1 MGNIKQDA
9 MPVIRELRDFD
20 RCSGNRL
27 ERLVFN
33 FRPLFMLLMA
43 LATVVLGY
51 MAVTRLELRPSFEK
65 MIPQSQPYIK
75 NFLENRQSL
84 RGLGN
89 SVRVVVEN
97 TRGDIFDPGY
107 LDVLKQ
113 INDQLFLTEGVDR
126 SWMKSLWSPGVR
138 WTEVTQEGFQGGPVM
153 PDAYQG
159 KPEQIEQLRQNI
171 SRAGIVGSLVASDYK
186 SSMLIVPLL
195 DKASATGQRIN
206 YHAFSQM
213 LEEQLRDKIEFA
225 GDSAARKSGV
235 EGTGHYKVR
244 VIGFAKLMGDLIDG
258 LIQVMMF
265 FGLAVVTS
273 LAIIYAYTRCV
284 RSTLLVVGCSLIAVV
299 WQLGIVAWLGY
310 AIDPYS
316 VLVPFLIFAIGVS
329 HAAQKMNGIM
339 QDIAR
344 GTHKLI
350 AARYTF
356 RRLFI
361 AGVTALLA
369 DAVGFAVLMLIDIPV
384 IQDLAITASIGVAV
398 LIFTSL
404 LLMPVA
410 LSYIGVG
417 RQAAERALKIDT
429 RAAGHNGVGKLWDLL
444 DRFTTRNWATGAI
457 LVATLMGI
465 GGFMVSLQLKIG
477 DLDSGAPELRAD
489 SRYNRDNAYITSHYA
504 LSSDMFAVMIKTAPE
519 GCLNYQ
525 TLVLADRLAWELQ
538 QSPGVQA
545 TSSLVNAVRQITAG
559 TYEGNP
565 KLNSIQRN
573 QDVLNYAAQQAS
585 VNSPELFNNDCSLM
599 PVIAFLKDHKAETL
613 DAVVAIADRF
623 SKENS
628 TAKENSTQDRQF
640 LLAAGSAG
648 IEAATNIVV
657 REANR
662 TMLLYVYAAVTLFC
676 LITFRSWRAT
686 LVALLPLVL
695 TSILCETLMV
705 VMGIGVKVAT
715 LPVIALGVG
724 IGVDYAL
731 YLLSVQLYHQ
741 RQGLSLADAYR
752 KAVSFTGRVVGLVGI
767 TLAAGVVCWVWSPI
781 KFQADMGILLTFMF
795 LWNMLGALI
804 LIPALSYFLLRGP
817 SLNRR
822 TAADVPVVH
831 ESLLPVSETGHSQK
845 TGIPH
850 SLTLTE

>member
-1 MGNIKQDA
+1 MGNIKQDS
-9 MPVIRELRDFD
+9 MPVIRDVCDFD
-20 RCSGNRL
+20 RNSGNLL

-33 FRPLFMLLMA
+33 YRPLFMLLMA
-43 LATVVLGY
+43 LITVVLGY

-65 MIPQSQPYIK
+65 MIPQSQPYIQ
-75 NFLENRQSL
+75 NYLENRQSL

-113 INDQLFLTEGVDR
+113 VNDQLFITAGVDR
-126 SWMKSLWSPGVR
+126 VWMKSLWSPGVR
-138 WTEVTQEGFQGGPVM
+138 WTEVTEEGFQGGPVM
-153 PDAYQG
+153 PGTYQG
-159 KPEQIEQLRQNI
+159 TAADIEQLRQNI
-171 SRAGIVGSLVASDYK
+171 SRAGIVGSLVASDFK

-195 DKASATGQRIN
+195 DNTSATGQGIN
-206 YHAFSQM
+206 YQQFSRL
-213 LEEQLRDKIEFA
+213 LEEQLRDRIEFG
-225 GDSAARKSGV
+225 GDSAARKAGE
-235 EGTGHYKVR
+235 EGTGQYKVR

-265 FGLAVVTS
+265 FALAVVTS
-273 LAIIYAYTRCV
+273 LLIIYLYTRCV

-329 HAAQKMNGIM
+329 HAAQKMNGIL

-410 LSYIGVG
+410 LSYVGVG
-417 RQAAERALKIDT
+417 RKAAERALKIEI
-429 RAAGHNGVGKLWDLL
+429 RADGHRGLGKLWDLL
-444 DRFTTRNWATGAI
+444 DRFTTRKWATGAV
-457 LVATLMGI
+457 LVAALTGI
-465 GGFMVSLQLKIG
+465 GGFIVSLHLQIG

-504 LSSDMFAVMIKTAPE
+504 LSSDQFAVMIKTAPE

-525 TLVLADRLAWELQ
+525 TLILADRLAWELQ
-538 QSPGVQA
+538 QAPGVQA

-559 TYEGNP
+559 SYEGNP

-585 VNSPELFNNDCSLM
+585 VNSAELFNTDCSLM
-599 PVIAFLKDHKAETL
+599 PVIAYLKDHKAQTL
-613 DAVVAIADRF
+613 DSVVAIADSFARA
-623 SKENS
+623 NS
-628 TAKENSTQDRQF
+628 TPQRQF
-640 LLAAGSAG
+640 LLAAGTAG

-695 TSILCETLMV
+695 TSILCEALMV

-731 YLLSVQLYHQ
+731 YLLSVQLHYQ
-741 RQGLSLADAYR
+741 RQGLSLGEAYR
-752 KAVSFTGRVVGLVGI
+752 KAVAFTGRVVALVGI
-767 TLAAGVVCWVWSPI
+767 TLAAGVVCWIWSPI

-817 SLNRR
+817 AFSPRIAPEQRAVNLQKAGMRHAR
-822 TAADVPVVH
+822 T
-831 ESLLPVSETGHSQK
+831 LSENANHV
-845 TGIPH
+845 
-850 SLTLTE
+850 